1 MKVNLAYQV
10 KKLVGLISINYKIAP
25 LEIREKFY
33 FDNSEKIVFNNL
45 LKKKVGVE
53 GLMMIS
59 TCNRTEIYF
68 EFENHV
74 GEEKKFLHTIV
85 KELVDFKGY
94 KDSLS
99 PYLNNLTGSYNV
111 ANHLFRLVSGLES
124 MIIGEFQI
132 VEQLKDAYYFSKKHK
147 MLGPILGRMIQKSL
161 ETGKYIRTN
170 TDIGRGAV
178 SVSYAAVEQI
188 TKKYD
193 LSESNFM
200 CVGLGETSKLSIRH
214 LHRKNIKNIK
224 ITNRTE
230 SKSTDFCKELGYE
243 SIKFRNFK
251 NEIKNCDVVIFST
264 SSRNTL
270 LSKSDLLEIMNGRE
284 KKLLLVDLSVPRNL
298 SSDLYGLENVEV
310 INVDNLKD
318 AVNENYKKRKGEII
332 KAELYIEEF
341 LVEFD
346 DWTNARSLR
355 PSILSLKKQVRELIV
370 NETLNNIED
379 YYSEQKNGDDLN
391 SHLSKVYDKFS
402 NNLVKKI
409 KKASNNG
416 KDERAIEIIN
426 QIFLNEK

>member
-99 PYLNNLTGSYNV
+99 PYLNNLTGSYDV

-230 SKSTDFCKELGYE
+230 SKLTDFCKELGYE
-243 SIKFRNFK
+243 SVKFRDFK
-251 NEIKNCDVVIFST
+251 KEIKNCDVVIFST

-270 LSKSDLLEIMNGRE
+270 LCKSDLSEIMNRRG

-298 SSDLYGLENVEV
+298 SSDLNDIENVEI

-318 AVNENYKKRKGEII
+318 TVNENYKKRKGEII

-379 YYSEQKNGDDLN
+379 YYSEQKNSDDLN

>member
-1 MKVNLAYQV
+1 M
-10 KKLVGLISINYKIAP
+10 VGLISINYKIAP

-45 LKKKVGVE
+45 LKKRVGVE
-53 GLMMIS
+53 GLIIIS

-74 GEEKKFLHTIV
+74 GQEKKFLHTIV
-85 KELVDFKGY
+85 KELVEFKAY

-99 PYLNNLTGSYNV
+99 PYLNNLTGSYDV

-193 LSESNFM
+193 LLESKFL

-214 LHRKNIKNIK
+214 LHQKNIKNIK

-230 SKSTDFCKELGYE
+230 SKSTEFCKELGYE
-243 SIKFRNFK
+243 FVKFENFK
-251 NEIKNCDVVIFST
+251 NEIENCDVVIFST
-264 SSRNTL
+264 GSKKTL
-270 LSKSDLLEIMNGRE
+270 LNKSDLDKIMSRR
-284 KKLLLVDLSVPRNL
+284 KKNLLLVDLSVPRNL
-298 SSDLYGLENVEV
+298 SSDLYNIKNIEI
-310 INVDNLKD
+310 INIDNLKD

-346 DWTNARSLR
+346 DWTNTRLLR
-355 PSILSLKKQVRELIV
+355 PSILSLKKQVRDLIV

-379 YYSEQKNGDDLN
+379 YYNDQKNGEDLN
-391 SHLSKVYDKFS
+391 SHLNKVYDKFS
-402 NNLVKKI
+402 SNLVKKI

-416 KDERAIEIIN
+416 KDEKAIEIIN

>member
-1 MKVNLAYQV
+1 M
-10 KKLVGLISINYKIAP
+10 VGLISINYKIAP

-33 FDNSEKIVFNNL
+33 FDSSEKIVFNNL

-53 GLMMIS
+53 GLMIIS

-74 GEEKKFLHTIV
+74 GEENKFLHSIV
-85 KELVDFKGY
+85 KELVEFKRY

-99 PYLNNLTGSYNV
+99 PYLNNSIGSYNV

-147 MLGPILGRMIQKSL
+147 MLGPILKRMIQKSL

-193 LSESNFM
+193 LTKSNFL

-214 LHRKNIKNIK
+214 LHQKKIKNIK
-224 ITNRTE
+224 ICNRTE
-230 SKSTDFCKELGYE
+230 SKAKLFSKELGY
-243 SIKFRNFK
+243 SSVKFEDFK
-251 NEIKNCDVVIFST
+251 KEIKKSDVVFFST
-264 SSRNTL
+264 SSKTTL
-270 LSKSDLLEIMNGRE
+270 LNKSDLEKIMKNRR

-298 SSDLYGLENVEV
+298 ESDLYELKNVEV
-310 INVDNLKD
+310 VNVDNLKD
-318 AVNENYKKRKGEII
+318 AVNDNYKKRKGEII

-346 DWTNARSLR
+346 DWTNARLLR

-370 NETLNNIED
+370 NETLNYN
-379 YYSEQKNGDDLN
+379 SENKNGDDFN
-391 SHLSKVYDKFS
+391 SHLNKVYDKFS

-409 KKASNNG
+409 KRASNNG
-416 KDERAIEIIN
+416 KDEKAIEIIN

>member
-1 MKVNLAYQV
+1 M
-10 KKLVGLISINYKIAP
+10 VGLISINYKIAP
-25 LEIREKFY
+25 LDIREKFY
-33 FDNSEKIVFNNL
+33 FDSPEKIVFNNL
-45 LKKKVGVE
+45 LKKKVGCE
-53 GLMMIS
+53 GLMIIS

-74 GEEKKFLHTIV
+74 GEEKKFLHAIV
-85 KELVDFKGY
+85 KELVEFKKF

-99 PYLNNLTGSYNV
+99 PYLNNYTGSYDV

-132 VEQLKDAYYFSKKHK
+132 VEQLKEAYYFSKKHK
-147 MLGPILGRMIQKSL
+147 MLGPILSRMIQKSL

-170 TDIGRGAV
+170 TEIGRGAV

-188 TKKYD
+188 TSKYN
-193 LSESNFM
+193 LSESNFL

-214 LHRKNIKNIK
+214 LHQKKIKNIK
-224 ITNRTE
+224 ICNRTE
-230 SKSTDFCKELGYE
+230 SKTKDFCNELGYQ
-243 SIKFRNFK
+243 SVKFKNFK
-251 NEIKNCDVVIFST
+251 NEIKNSDVVIFST
-264 SSRNTL
+264 SSKTPL
-270 LSKSDLLEIMNGRE
+270 LNKSDLYKIMTNRT
-284 KKLLLVDLSVPRNL
+284 KNLLLVDLSVPRNL
-298 SSDLYGLENVEV
+298 ASNLEEIDNVEV

-318 AVNENYKKRKGEII
+318 AVNENYKKRKAEII

-346 DWTNARSLR
+346 DWTNTRLLR
-355 PSILSLKKQVRELIV
+355 PSILSLKKQVRELV
-370 NETLNNIED
+370 LNETLN
-379 YYSEQKNGDDLN
+379 YSSINKNDDDFN
-391 SHLSKVYDKFS
+391 SHLNKVYDKFS

-416 KDERAIEIIN
+416 KDEKAIEIIN

>member
-1 MKVNLAYQV
+1 M
-10 KKLVGLISINYKIAP
+10 VGLISINYKIAP

-33 FDNSEKIVFNNL
+33 FDSSEKIVFNNL
-45 LKKKVGVE
+45 LKKKVGVD
-53 GLMMIS
+53 GLMIIS

-74 GEEKKFLHTIV
+74 GEENKFLHSIV
-85 KELVDFKGY
+85 RELVEFKRF

-99 PYLNNLTGSYNV
+99 PYLNNLIGSYDV

-147 MLGPILGRMIQKSL
+147 MLGPIIKRMIQKSL

-193 LSESNFM
+193 LTKSNFL

-214 LHRKNIKNIK
+214 LHQKKIKNIK
-224 ITNRTE
+224 ICNRTE
-230 SKSTDFCKELGYE
+230 SKAKLFSKELGY
-243 SIKFRNFK
+243 SSVKFEDFK
-251 NEIKNCDVVIFST
+251 KEIKKSGVVFFST
-264 SSRNTL
+264 SSKNTL
-270 LSKSDLLEIMNGRE
+270 LNKSDLEKIMKNRR

-298 SSDLYGLENVEV
+298 ESDLYELKNVEV

-318 AVNENYKKRKGEII
+318 AVNDNYKKRKGEII

-346 DWTNARSLR
+346 DWTNARLLR

-370 NETLNNIED
+370 NETLNYN
-379 YYSEQKNGDDLN
+379 SENKNGDDFN
-391 SHLSKVYDKFS
+391 SHLNKVYDKFS

-409 KKASNNG
+409 KRASNNG
-416 KDERAIEIIN
+416 KEEKAIEIIN